1 MNKIY
6 VSLLLMICV
15 FNTSCISAK
24 SELKNTG
31 NNMINLEKTKTY
43 CIGRY
48 VVEIPA
54 EANPLQRYDQYDSF
68 IIKVQENATPQ
79 DFNTAVQKW
88 RNDYSKG
95 DRKIFE
101 DPKEQVFNGRL
112 TKIFKGK
119 LADKK

>member
-48 VVEIPA
+48 VVEIP
-54 EANPLQRYDQYDSF
+54 
-68 IIKVQENATPQ
+68 
-79 DFNTAVQKW
+79 
-88 RNDYSKG
+88 
-95 DRKIFE
+95 
-101 DPKEQVFNGRL
+101 
-112 TKIFKGK
+112 
-119 LADKK
+119 